1 MILNTSKKGGT
12 IFLDEVTVKIK
23 DGDILG
29 YFTVEEL
36 SKQSGATEGNIRQMV
51 HRGQLQALEI
61 GRGHGKLLYFPKD
74 TIIPLKNNGK
84 PRKGT

>member
-1 MILNTSKKGGT
+1 MILSTFEKGGIT
-12 IFLDEVTVKIK
+12 FLDEVTVKVK

-61 GRGHGKLLYFPKD
+61 GRGHSKLLYFPKD
-74 TIIPLKNNGK
+74 TTIPPKRNGK